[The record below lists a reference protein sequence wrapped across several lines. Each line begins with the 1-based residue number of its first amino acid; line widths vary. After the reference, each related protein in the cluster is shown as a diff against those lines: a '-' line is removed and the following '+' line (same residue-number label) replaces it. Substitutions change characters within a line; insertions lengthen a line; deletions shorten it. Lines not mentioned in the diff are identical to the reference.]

1 MVTLDASK
9 SNLNILME
17 VGVIYR
23 LTNVQ
28 NLVGRQGP
36 LFWFPQ
42 YLSGLSV
49 LGMISSATGAGSVG
63 LSFVQAQNGTDVTG
77 LASIVVAP
85 SPMTGQATT
94 QAVSTSGFSACFFTV
109 QSAGTLAF
117 PITVQIMLAETAGG
131 IGGSGSG
138 SGTSNITQWGG
149 VAVSGATST
158 NAVGTESAQV
168 SRTLLRKNTQTLT
181 TTNIGSGATFTSAW
195 FDTLGSGATFVESEI
210 VTAGGNYAAGA
221 FKLQQTDDTG
231 NVNGVLLV
239 ASSNVTNTSQTNAIV
254 QGAITCRFWR
264 VTISTVSQ
272 ATTSIEITATESNAN
287 NPVVTIGGNNYGG
300 QPPVAGQAVLV
311 TPILNTALGDSIS
324 VGQVQTLGATNAL
337 LPMMNYVCVGTPTGN
352 ANQTRTPAIFKTVQA
367 TAAGSTALWTP
378 TAGKKFRLMKFL
390 VIVTGNATLGAAA
403 VLVIQLLDAA
413 GAIGLSID
421 TFIPNAAFGVSD
433 DFVSPWVDL
442 GNGVL
447 SGVANNVLNVNL
459 SAALTAGNV
468 RVIACGTEE

>member
-1 MVTLDASK
+1 MVALDASK
-9 SNLNILME
+9 SNLNIFME

-23 LTNVQ
+23 LTNVVNQ
-28 NLVGRQGP
+28 AGRQGP

-42 YLSGLSV
+42 WLPGTSV
-49 LGMISSATGAGSVG
+49 LAMIAAGTGAGAVG
-63 LSFVQAQNGTDVTG
+63 LSFVQAQNISDATG
-77 LASIVVAP
+77 LSSIVVAP
-85 SPMTGQATT
+85 SPMTGLAST
-94 QAVSTSGFSACFFTV
+94 QIFSTSGFSACFFTV

-117 PITVQIMLAETAGG
+117 PVTVQIMLSETAGG
-131 IGGSGSG
+131 AGSGSG
-138 SGTSNITQWGG
+138 SGTSNISQWGG

-158 NAVGTESAQV
+158 NAVGTESAPV

-210 VTAGGNYAAGA
+210 VTAGGNYVAGA

-239 ASSNVTNTSQTNAIV
+239 ASSNVTNTSQTNSIV

-300 QPPVAGQAVLV
+300 QAPVAGQAVLV
-311 TPILNTALGDSIS
+311 TPILNNALGDSVS
-324 VGQVQTLGATNAL
+324 VGQMQTLGAINTL

-352 ANQTRTPAIFKTVQA
+352 GNQTRTPAIFKTVQA

-447 SGVANNVLNVNL
+447 SGAANNVLNVNL

-468 RVIACGTEE
+468 RVTACGTEE